1 MSNEGATEDGTG
13 KGFAGLS
20 SLVSDVDEEVASAL
34 ETAAG
39 RPGPSQVGDGV
50 ASTATAPP
58 RATSAQPAAGTPYQ
72 QPGSPSAINSL
83 SGAKWL
89 LGIGAVIGA
98 IWLLSSGSNQQ
109 PAPRPSVVASAPTG
123 LRSAIVETPQYTP
136 PLPPTRLA
144 EEMPPVGTNNV
155 LSYAQLRY
163 CLSEDIRLRAAK
175 SAVNGYNEFDV
186 DRFNSMVTDYNIR
199 CGQFRYRR
207 GSLESVRAEV
217 ETNRSSLE
225 VQGRARF
232 QARMDSNGSGG
243 AQNERNSRTVPRV
256 ASYSFIPDPP
266 QSGYGT
272 DPAVNPPTTT
282 LPRATQSGTTVQRED
297 RLNASLSD
305 LSSPERQSIESACQ
319 TDKLM
324 NGPAAYSKC
333 LERQL
338 SAMAGQGS
346 RPDLSHLSNE
356 ERQSIESACSTDR
369 LMNGPA
375 PYNNCLRRQLSAM
388 AGQAARPDLSH
399 LSSAELQSIESACT
413 TDKLMN
419 GPAPYNNCL
428 RRQLSAMAGQAG
440 RPDLSHLSS
449 AELQSIESACSTDR
463 LMNGPA
469 PYNNCLRRQLSAMAG
484 QAGRPDLSRLSSAEL
499 QSIESACSTDR
510 LMNGPAAYNSCLV
523 AKLSSLRN

>member
-1 MSNEGATEDGTG
+1 
-13 KGFAGLS
+13 
-20 SLVSDVDEEVASAL
+20 
-34 ETAAG
+34 
-39 RPGPSQVGDGV
+39 V

-58 RATSAQPAAGTPYQ
+58 GATSAQPAAGTPYQ
-72 QPGSPSAINSL
+72 QPGSPSAFNGL
-83 SGAKWL
+83 SGTKWL

-123 LRSAIVETPQYTP
+123 PRSAIAETPQYTP
-136 PLPPTRLA
+136 PLPPARLT

-155 LSYAQLRY
+155 LGNAQLRY
-163 CLSEDIRLRAAK
+163 CLSEDIRLGAAK
-175 SAVNGYNEFDV
+175 STVNGYNEPDV

-207 GSLESVRAEV
+207 GLLESVRAEV
-217 ETNRSSLE
+217 EANRSSLE

-232 QARMDSNGSGG
+232 QARTDSNGSVG
-243 AQNERNSRTVPRV
+243 AQNARADASVPNHGFV
-256 ASYSFIPDPP
+256 PDAPDTIFVPDPA
-266 QSGYGT
+266 G
-272 DPAVNPPTTT
+272 NPPATT

-338 SAMAGQGS
+338 SAMAGQGG

-356 ERQSIESACSTDR
+356 ER
-369 LMNGPA
+369 
-375 PYNNCLRRQLSAM
+375 
-388 AGQAARPDLSH
+388 
-399 LSSAELQSIESACT
+399 
-413 TDKLMN
+413 
-419 GPAPYNNCL
+419 
-428 RRQLSAMAGQAG
+428 
-440 RPDLSHLSS
+440 
-449 AELQSIESACSTDR
+449 QSIESACSTDR

-499 QSIESACSTDR
+499 QSVESACSTDR

-523 AKLSSLRN
+523 MKLSSLRN

>member
-20 SLVSDVDEEVASAL
+20 SLVSDVNEEVTSAL
-34 ETAAG
+34 ETTAG
-39 RPGPSQVGDGV
+39 RPGPSQVGDGG

-58 RATSAQPAAGTPYQ
+58 GATSAQPAAGTQYQ
-72 QPGSPSAINSL
+72 QPGSPSAIIGL

-98 IWLLSSGSNQQ
+98 IWLLSSGSNHQ

-123 LRSAIVETPQYTP
+123 PRSAIVEAPQYTP
-136 PLPPTRLA
+136 PLPPARLT

-155 LSYAQLRY
+155 LGNAQLRY
-163 CLSEDIRLRAAK
+163 CLSEDIRLGAAK
-175 SAVNGYNEFDV
+175 STVNGYNEPDV

-207 GSLESVRAEV
+207 GLLESVRAEV
-217 ETNRSSLE
+217 EANRSSLE

-232 QARMDSNGSGG
+232 QARTDSNGSGG
-243 AQNERNSRTVPRV
+243 AQNAQADGSGPNHGFVPDSPDTIFV
-256 ASYSFIPDPP
+256 PDP
-266 QSGYGT
+266 
-272 DPAVNPPTTT
+272 AANPPTTT
-282 LPRATQSGTTVQRED
+282 LPRATQSVTTVQRED

-305 LSSPERQSIESACQ
+305 LSGPERQSIESACQ

-324 NGPAAYSKC
+324 NGPAAYTNC

-356 ERQSIESACSTDR
+356 
-369 LMNGPA
+369 
-375 PYNNCLRRQLSAM
+375 
-388 AGQAARPDLSH
+388 
-399 LSSAELQSIESACT
+399 
-413 TDKLMN
+413 
-419 GPAPYNNCL
+419 
-428 RRQLSAMAGQAG
+428 
-440 RPDLSHLSS
+440 
-449 AELQSIESACSTDR
+449 ELQSIESACSTDR

-484 QAGRPDLSRLSSAEL
+484 QAGRPDLSRLSSDEL